1 MDYDWSPASTR
12 PPKLYRVYR
21 PYQHTILSPRGL
33 TASNPTL
40 YLYTDPHYS
49 LFLQSITNHRNQVA
63 YKATPYISFFSSKE
77 ESESW
82 ALAAE
87 DEFLKPA
94 YVLEIDVGHVSMKD
108 TVMWSVQDIMDKS
121 GNELGLGG
129 MRNSEWLVL
138 WQVPGTAISRTFKSS
153 TDVRIGKFLLFN
165 FKVRVLMTE

>member
-12 PPKLYRVYR
+12 PQKLYRVYR

-40 YLYTDPHYS
+40 YLYNNAHYS
-49 LFLQSITNHRNQVA
+49 LFLQSIANHRNQVA
-63 YKATPYISFFSSKE
+63 GLPTPYISFFSSKE
-77 ESESW
+77 EAESW

-94 YVLEIDVGHVSMKD
+94 FILEIDVGHVSMKD

-138 WQVPGTAISRTFKSS
+138 WQVPETAISRTFKSS
-153 TDVRIGKFLLFN
+153 TDVSVGKFPQFYL
-165 FKVRVLMTE
+165 KGSGGWY